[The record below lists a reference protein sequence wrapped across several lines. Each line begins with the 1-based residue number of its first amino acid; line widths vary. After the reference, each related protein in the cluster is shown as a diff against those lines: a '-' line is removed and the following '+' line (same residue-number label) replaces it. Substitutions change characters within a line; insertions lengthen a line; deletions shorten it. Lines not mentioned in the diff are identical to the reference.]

1 VATLTDDELAR
12 IRAEVGDHVLATDA
26 EPYFGSQH
34 VYSVI
39 RDNVTSS
46 ATAATTSS
54 TTVSAAGPTT
64 ISVASATGL
73 VAGYK
78 IQLDCDGQRETCTI
92 RNVSGTT
99 LSIICK
105 KAHSGTYPVEIESP
119 LTIVRG
125 ILYDLASLEQNEA
138 IGAVGSAGLKQV
150 DEVVFKDGEDVSIA
164 VERVRQTLRKKL
176 AQLTG
181 LNHLLRLSSGGDSY
195 EVY

>member
-1 VATLTDDELAR
+1 MATLTDDELAR
-12 IRAEVGDHVLATDA
+12 IRAEIGDHILATDA

-46 ATAATTSS
+46 TTAATTSS

-64 ISVASATGL
+64 ITVASATGL

-92 RNVSGTT
+92 RNVSSTT

-125 ILYDLASLEQNEA
+125 VLYDLASLEQNEA
-138 IGAVGSAGLKQV
+138 LASFDSAGLKQV
-150 DEVVFKDGEDVSIA
+150 DEVIFKDGEDVGSAIEIA
-164 VERVRQTLRKKL
+164 RARLRKKL
-176 AQLTG
+176 AALTG
-181 LNHLLRLSSGGDSY
+181 LNHLLRLAGGGDSY